1 MEVPMEVS
9 FHNMDKST
17 AVENLIYKKVGK
29 LERVCDHIISCRV
42 TLDQEQKRSRKG
54 NVAQVRIDLRIP
66 PGHEIVIKRE
76 SREGTLQEQLP
87 MLVHRAFNA
96 AQRKAKKLKDKQE
109 GQVKTHPQQQ
119 LMAVVSSLYPEKDH
133 GFLKSQDGEDIYF
146 HRNSVLNDKFDR
158 MQIGTGVTFEKEVG
172 EKGLQASS
180 VHIVDKPGVS
190 SPKTEEETIEPPL
203 GWQS

>member
-1 MEVPMEVS
+1 MEVPMEIS

-42 TLDQEQKRSRKG
+42 TLDQEQKRHRKG

-66 PGHEIVIKRE
+66 PGHEIVVKRE
-76 SREGTLQEQLP
+76 SREGTLQAQLP

-96 AQRKAKKLKDKQE
+96 AQRKAKKLKDRQE
-109 GQVKTHPQQQ
+109 GQVKKHPQQQ
-119 LMAVVSSLYPEKDH
+119 LMAVVSSLYPEKDY

-146 HRNSVLNDKFDR
+146 HRNSVLNHGFDR
-158 MQIGTGVTFEKEVG
+158 LQTGTGVAFEKEVG

-180 VHIVDKPGVS
+180 VNIVDKPGVRT
-190 SPKTEEETIEPPL
+190 PKTEEETIEPPL
-203 GWQS
+203 GWQA

>member
-1 MEVPMEVS
+1 MEVPMEIS
-9 FHNMDKST
+9 FHNMDKSP

-42 TLDQEQKRSRKG
+42 TVDQEQRRHRKG

-66 PGHEIVIKRE
+66 PSHEIVVKRE

-96 AQRKAKKLKDKQE
+96 AQRKAKKLKEKQE

-119 LMAVVSSLYPEKDH
+119 LMAVVSSLYPEEDY

-146 HRNSVLNDKFDR
+146 HRNSVANDEFDR
-158 MQIGTGVTFEKEVG
+158 LEIGTGVAFEKEIG

-180 VHIVDKPGVS
+180 VNIVDKPGVR
-190 SPKTEEETIEPPL
+190 SPKTEEQAIEPPL
-203 GWQS
+203 GWEA